1 MFVGSVNP
9 IFFAAKKGRN
19 FVLIEKSVKFAR
31 CFQ

>member
-1 MFVGSVNP
+1 MLVGTVHR
-9 IFFAAKKGRN
+9 IFFAAKKERN